1 MFVCN
6 GADVNKDKPAEVPV
20 VWKCIQSSWC
30 WLSKDV
36 KTVLIKNV
44 KPKGNFSIFRYIQIH
59 KHHCTT
65 AQISLLTVSH
75 SNVLYKLVTETVAA
89 VDPHAVTSTFLEY
102 TL

>member
-1 MFVCN
+1 MFDCE
-6 GADVNKDKPAEVPV
+6 GADVHIDKPAEVPV
-20 VWKCIQSSWC
+20 VCKCIQSSWC

-44 KPKGNFSIFRYIQIH
+44 KPKGIISIFRYVQIH

-65 AQISLLTVSH
+65 AQISLLTVLH
-75 SNVLYKLVTETVAA
+75 SNVLYKLVTEIVAA
-89 VDPHAVTSTFLEY
+89 IDLHAVTPTFLEC